1 MMQTVL
7 LIIVGILS
15 GICASLGIGGGFV
28 LLIYLTA
35 VLSTNQLEAQFI
47 NLVFFIPIAI
57 LSLIFHIKHKLVVQ
71 KVAIKVIIT
80 GVIGAI
86 MGVFIATILDA
97 KLLSKLF
104 AMFILVIGIQQLFQ
118 KEKTNK
124 EKNT

>member
-1 MMQTVL
+1 MQTVS

-57 LSLIFHIKHKLVVQ
+57 LSLFFHIRHKLVV
-71 KVAIKVIIT
+71 KEVAFKVIIS
-80 GVIGAI
+80 GVIGAVI
-86 MGVFIATILDA
+86 GVFIATILDA

>member
-1 MMQTVL
+1 MQTVL